1 VRPDWQQLTPAPPR
15 AVAPAPLHAVLAAVA
30 GSRFGLVVVG
40 VVVLGL
46 LVAVVCGLT
55 GRDVYDRIGRGGLGT
70 DGRSPGPAPTAGGP
84 PEDRDE
90 EIRQM
95 LGARH
100 DLLARRA
107 RDDDATAAPATPAP
121 DQPPTRTDPPVPADP
136 GLADELRQLAV
147 ARNVRRLRQ
156 GLDPL
161 DVDAEVARRLREL

>member
-1 VRPDWQQLTPAPPR
+1 VRPDWQQLTPA
-15 AVAPAPLHAVLAAVA
+15 VVAAVD

-46 LVAVVCGLT
+46 LIAVLCGLT
-55 GRDVYDRIGRGGLGT
+55 GRDVYDRIGRGGLGS
-70 DGRSPGPAPTAGGP
+70 DARRSPGPDPAAGGP

-95 LGARH
+95 LGARQ

-107 RDDDATAAPATPAP
+107 ATADAMAAPATPAP
-121 DQPPTRTDPPVPADP
+121 EQHPTGTDPPVPDEPDARGLPAGDP
-136 GLADELRQLAV
+136 GLADEVRQLAV
-147 ARNVRRLRQ
+147 ARNVRRRRQ
-156 GLDPL
+156 GLEPL